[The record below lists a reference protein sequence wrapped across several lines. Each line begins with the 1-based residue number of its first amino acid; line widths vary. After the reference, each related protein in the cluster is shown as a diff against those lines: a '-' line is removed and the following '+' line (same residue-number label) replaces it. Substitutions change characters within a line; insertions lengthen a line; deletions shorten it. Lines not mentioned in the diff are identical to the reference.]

1 RSRGHS
7 NASERTTM
15 TTYMAPRYL
24 GQILVRDLGLR
35 PELLEQGLEKQ
46 REEGGLLGD
55 VLLRMKA
62 ITEADLLRA
71 LATQMGLPYYAEP
84 PRAEDIDAALV
95 EKLPVGFAKQQKLM
109 PLKREGEDGLV
120 VAIADPLAVHALD
133 DVRALVGLEP
143 TPVLAEAQKI
153 LDVINKVY

>member
-1 RSRGHS
+1 
-7 NASERTTM
+7 
-15 TTYMAPRYL
+15 RYL

-35 PELLEQGLEKQ
+35 QDLLEQGLDKQ

-71 LATQMGLPYYAEP
+71 LSAQMGIPFLADL
-84 PRAEDIDAALV
+84 PRAEDIDSALV
-95 EKLPVGFAKQQKLM
+95 EKLPVGFAKPQKLR
-109 PLKREGEDGLV
+109 PRRREGEDGLV

-133 DVRALVGLEP
+133 DVRALIGLEP
-143 TPVLAEAQKI
+143 TPILAEAQKI
-153 LDVINKVY
+153 LDVINKVYARLKTGVELEADKDREGE